1 MNPVTDISL
10 QAGIDLYRQ
19 NPPCFLF
26 NPPDIGPSS
35 STKSLQILGNGAFD
49 PPEKKQP
56 TESVCSDCKKKSLLK
71 LFILKG
77 IAISLVN
84 FLAQEVEGS
93 NLLDPHSHL
102 YHLILFLY
110 SDLINDTG
118 EDIEALPIDD
128 SWYEDLPQPFLAGL
142 LELYDELL
150 NSTTGYQLLLQWY

>member
-1 MNPVTDISL
+1 M
-10 QAGIDLYRQ
+10 
-19 NPPCFLF
+19 
-26 NPPDIGPSS
+26 
-35 STKSLQILGNGAFD
+35 
-49 PPEKKQP
+49 
-56 TESVCSDCKKKSLLK
+56 K